1 MRVTFVDGPLDGR
14 QEEVPDERLEQ
25 GQTIYWPAKDRLDEG
40 DPQVPGEEGAVE
52 YLYEGDGRARY
63 VGGVITGE

>member
-14 QEEVPDERLEQ
+14 EEDIPDERLEQ
-25 GQTIYWPAKDRLDEG
+25 GQPLYWPSKDRLQDE
-40 DPQVPGEEGAVE
+40 DPEVPGEEGAVE

-63 VGGVITGE
+63 VGGAITGG